1 MNSPNAAVSP
11 AFECPSPL
19 ISGYLDGELTVAEE
33 SAFESHL
40 RECRTCSEALLD
52 QRQVLCLLS
61 SSLAMPAEIEP
72 PTDFAKKVTAKAES
86 NVNGLRR
93 PEERLNAYFVAAAMA
108 LFCLFA
114 FFSYADIAAIA
125 VKAGDAVAGSITVA
139 IHFLTSF
146 YSGVVV
152 ITRSA
157 SSHIAVQTAFTLLL
171 LLAAIFML
179 PAVRRAAFR
188 RS

>member
-1 MNSPNAAVSP
+1 MSLSNAAVSH
-11 AFECPSPL
+11 AIECPSPL
-19 ISGYLDGELTVAEE
+19 ISGYLDGELTAAEE
-33 SAFESHL
+33 SVFESHL
-40 RECRTCSEALLD
+40 KECRACSDALLE

-72 PTDFAKKVTAKAES
+72 PADFAKKVTAKAES

-93 PEERLNAYFVAAAMA
+93 PEERLNAYFVAAGMA

-114 FFSYADIAAIA
+114 FFSYADVAALA
-125 VKAGDAVAGSITVA
+125 GKAGDAAGGMITVA

-157 SSHIAVQTAFTLLL
+157 SSHIAVQAAFTLLV
-171 LLAAIFML
+171 LLAVPFMV

-188 RS
+188 RG